1 MAGES
6 GQKFDHVVSVMFEN
20 RTFDNLLGRLY
31 QPGEVASFEGVLGQE
46 LTNPIP
52 DWAEHGADRKTVPY
66 GVAAGMN
73 VPNPDSGEDFPHV
86 NTQLFGLIDPPGNR
100 CVLSELMTAPFN
112 APADPEAVPTMDGFV
127 ADYISVFTA
136 ERGRQPTYEEY
147 AQIMTGYTPEQVPV
161 LSAIARGFATFDHWH
176 SEVPSQTFT
185 NRSFYHAAS
194 SSGFVVNAP
203 YENFPLHND
212 AETIFERLEAAGLP
226 WRVYVDNTM
235 RLSATGMIHAP
246 RLRPYFATHFS
257 TLADFFDDAE
267 RGRLPAYSFIEP
279 ALVQAHNDYHP
290 PFVALLAGVPADHPS
305 SILGG
310 EDLLA
315 SIYTAI
321 RGAESPDGSNFANTL
336 FLVSFDEH
344 GGTYDHVVPPR
355 VDPPDPAAPPGQMGF
370 RFDRAGVRIPTLAV
384 SAYIDPQTVITSGYR
399 NTSLIATLRAR
410 WQLGPPLTARDA
422 TAPSI
427 TPVLTR
433 ATPRPPE
440 DWPEVAPQLPA
451 TPLPPDQAVPLD
463 QPLPPLGQ
471 HLLGVA
477 IALDTHHTGHVP
489 DIDPRT
495 ATGRQ
500 ANDYMNDR
508 TARIYPGLVPH
519 PF

>member
-20 RTFDNLLGRLY
+20 RSFDNLLGRLY
-31 QPGEVASFEGVLGQE
+31 QPGEVASFEGVLGKE

-52 DWAEHGADRKTVPY
+52 DWAEHGADRKVVPY
-66 GVAAGMN
+66 GVAAGMH
-73 VPNPDSGEDFPHV
+73 VPNPDAGEDFQHV
-86 NTQLFGLIDPPGNR
+86 NTQLFGVIDPPGNQ
-100 CVLSELMTAPFN
+100 CVPSELMTAPFN
-112 APADPEAVPTMDGFV
+112 APADPQAVPTMDGFV
-127 ADYISVFTA
+127 ADYISAFTA
-136 ERGRQPTYEEY
+136 EKMGRQHTYEEY

-161 LSAIARGFATFDHWH
+161 ISAIARGFATFDHWH

-203 YENFPLHND
+203 HENFPLRND

-226 WRVYVDNTM
+226 WRVYVDNAM

-279 ALVQAHNDYHP
+279 CLIFAHNDYHP
-290 PFVALLAGVPADHPS
+290 VENPLAPEVSVDPLSP
-305 SILGG
+305 ILGG

-315 SIYTAI
+315 RIYTAV
-321 RGAESPDGSNFANTL
+321 RASQTPGGSNFANTL
-336 FLVSFDEH
+336 CLISFDEH
-344 GGTYDHVVPPR
+344 GGTYDHVPPPR

-370 RFDRAGVRIPTLAV
+370 RFDRAGVRVPTVAV
-384 SAYIDPQTVITSGYR
+384 SAYIDPQTVITSRYR

-410 WQLGPPLTARDA
+410 WKLGPPLTARDA
-422 TAPSI
+422 TARSI

-433 ATPRPPE
+433 AAPRPPE
-440 DWPEVAPQLPA
+440 DWPEVTPQLAA
-451 TPLPPDQAVPLD
+451 TPVPLD
-463 QPLPPLGQ
+463 KPLPPLGQ
-471 HLLGVA
+471 HLLGVT
-477 IALDTHHTGHVP
+477 IVLDTHHTGHVP

-495 ATGRQ
+495 ATCRH
-500 ANDYMNDR
+500 ASDYMNDR
-508 TARIYPGLVPH
+508 TTRIYPGLVPH

>member
-20 RTFDNLLGRLY
+20 RAFDNLLGRLY
-31 QPGEVASFEGVLGQE
+31 QPGEVASFEGVLGTE

-52 DWAEHGADRKTVPY
+52 DWAEHSADRKVVPY
-66 GVAAGMN
+66 GVSAGMH
-73 VPNPDSGEDFPHV
+73 VPNPDSGEDFAHV
-86 NTQLFGLIDPPGNR
+86 NTQLFGVIDPPGNQ

-112 APADPEAVPTMDGFV
+112 APADPGAVPTMDGFV
-127 ADYISVFTA
+127 ADYISAFTA
-136 ERGRQPTYEEY
+136 ARRRQPTYEEY

-161 LSAIARGFATFDHWH
+161 TSAIARGFATFDHWH
-176 SEVPSQTFT
+176 CEVPSQTFT

-194 SSGFVVNAP
+194 SSGFVVNTP
-203 YENFPLHND
+203 YENFPLRND

-226 WRVYVDNTM
+226 WRIYVDNAM
-235 RLSATGMIHAP
+235 HLSATGMIHAP
-246 RLRPYFATHFS
+246 RLRPYFATRFS

-279 ALVQAHNDYHP
+279 CLMFAHNDYHP
-290 PFVALLAGVPADHPS
+290 IENPLDPQASADPVS
-305 SILGG
+305 PILGG

-315 SIYTAI
+315 RIYTAV
-321 RGAESPDGSNFANTL
+321 RASKTPGGSNFANTL
-336 FLVSFDEH
+336 FLISFDEH
-344 GGTYDHVVPPR
+344 GGTYDHVPPPR
-355 VDPPDPAAPPGQMGF
+355 ADPPDPAAPPGQMGF
-370 RFDRAGVRIPTLAV
+370 RFDRAGVRVPTLAV

-399 NTSLIATLRAR
+399 NTSLIATLRDR
-410 WQLGPPLTARDA
+410 WKLGPPLTARDA

-440 DWPEVAPQLPA
+440 DWPEV
-451 TPLPPDQAVPLD
+451 TPRLTVTPVPLHK
-463 QPLPPLGQ
+463 PLPPLGQ
-471 HLLGVA
+471 HLLGAA
-477 IALDTHHTGHVP
+477 IALDTHHTSHVP

-495 ATGRQ
+495 ATGHQ

-508 TARIYPGLVPH
+508 TGRIYPGLVPRLV
-519 PF
+519 

>member
-1 MAGES
+1 
-6 GQKFDHVVSVMFEN
+6 
-20 RTFDNLLGRLY
+20 
-31 QPGEVASFEGVLGQE
+31 
-46 LTNPIP
+46 
-52 DWAEHGADRKTVPY
+52 
-66 GVAAGMN
+66 
-73 VPNPDSGEDFPHV
+73 
-86 NTQLFGLIDPPGNR
+86 
-100 CVLSELMTAPFN
+100 VLSELMTAPFN
-112 APADPEAVPTMDGFV
+112 APADPQAVPTMDGFV
-127 ADYISVFTA
+127 TDYISAFTA
-136 ERGRQPTYEEY
+136 QRGLQPTYEDY

-161 LSAIARGFATFDHWH
+161 ISAIARGFATFDHWH

-203 YENFPLHND
+203 YENFPLRND
-212 AETIFERLEAAGLP
+212 AETIFERLEAAGLQ
-226 WRVYVDNTM
+226 WRVYVDNRM

-279 ALVQAHNDYHP
+279 CLIFAHNDYHP
-290 PFVALLAGVPADHPS
+290 VENPLAPKVSIDPLSP
-305 SILGG
+305 ILGG

-315 SIYTAI
+315 RIYTAL
-321 RGAESPDGSNFANTL
+321 RASQTPGGSNFANTL
-336 FLVSFDEH
+336 FLISFDEH
-344 GGTYDHVVPPR
+344 GGTYDHVPPPR
-355 VDPPDPAAPPGQMGF
+355 ADPTDPAAPPGQLGF

-410 WQLGPPLTARDA
+410 WKLGPPLTARDA
-422 TAPSI
+422 AAPSI

-433 ATPRPPE
+433 VTPRPPE
-440 DWPEVAPQLPA
+440 DWPEVRSQLAAAPVLLDEQLSLDKP
-451 TPLPPDQAVPLD
+451 VPLD
-463 QPLPPLGQ
+463 KPLPPLGQ

-477 IALDTHHTGHVP
+477 IALDTYITSHVP

-500 ANDYMNDR
+500 ANDYLNDR
-508 TARIYPGLVPH
+508 TTRIFPGLVSH